1 MISKLINNRTGKQC
15 RERWLNH
22 LSPNINKSVWSLE
35 EEMLLLMMHNKLGNK
50 WSELSKYLKGRTDS
64 NIKNKWNLIKRKRI
78 NFVEESLKNKIIEIR
93 NRYKGYNMLDYEKFK
108 AIDLN
113 EEFSLEINKNT
124 IYIKK
129 NDDIFKKANNLRK
142 KLGYRSH
149 CTKRKK
155 VSGSHKKSCKK
166 YIIKNVKTINNKS
179 NKILI
184 HLPNEENSNKIENQI
199 NNTIDTSA
207 GHYFYG
213 NLSYNNLLLPN

>member
-1 MISKLINNRTGKQC
+1 
-15 RERWLNH
+15 
-22 LSPNINKSVWSLE
+22 
-35 EEMLLLMMHNKLGNK
+35 MLLLVMHNKLGNK

-93 NRYKGYNMLDYEKFK
+93 NRYKGYNMLDYEKLLIDEFMEIIETQMEKIKSDKIKNYEKFK

-124 IYIKK
+124 IYIRK

-155 VSGSHKKSCKK
+155 VSGSHKKSGKK

-184 HLPNEENSNKIENQI
+184 HLPNEENSNKIENHI

-207 GHYFYG
+207 GHYFYS